1 MSPLSSFDQFVQ
13 GLSGDV
19 GIVGNDPQ
27 TSQFLISSIQETLR
41 LEGLEE
47 GRTEPSQS
55 NHSTREETGKPV
67 DIPLTK
73 PDTVDDKDEQL
84 QECVKENEVEEAR
97 PAVNSD
103 DVDTETKEEKKET
116 TPPRAMR
123 KSTRLQRK
131 RFFEGAQS
139 PNHCQSKARKRSKS
153 EENAGDSEKS
163 TVAQYQDSANA
174 KPSSEKSAKDE
185 ESLGKKK
192 ETAGF

>member
-1 MSPLSSFDQFVQ
+1 MSPLSPFDHFAQ

-55 NHSTREETGKPV
+55 NHSSREETDKAGG
-67 DIPLTK
+67 IPLTK
-73 PDTVDDKDEQL
+73 PDAVDDKDEQL

-103 DVDTETKEEKKET
+103 DVDTETKEEKET

-139 PNHCQSKARKRSKS
+139 PNHRQSKARKRSKS
-153 EENAGDSEKS
+153 EENAGDSEKC
-163 TVAQYQDSANA
+163 TVAEPQDSANA

-185 ESLGKKK
+185 EGLGKKK